1 VSGEEKSAEAP
12 MLARTD
18 SEGVAAH
25 AFTRFSDSDTAVVGA
40 LAMSAPADL
49 GSISALAPPREAVSR
64 VYVVDDHPVVCEG
77 LAHVL
82 STHGDLEVVGS
93 AQSAERALAILR
105 CVSVDL
111 VLVSYDLQGA
121 MNGAQLCAQLS
132 KEPYW
137 LTSLGMAAQADA
149 VVLRE
154 FLAAGSSGVLHKR
167 ADSPRIIEAVRAVA
181 VGNTY
186 VDPHLAGSL
195 LREVA
200 RQDRSL
206 TRPLTSV
213 EQQVLTHMSRGL
225 SNREISGL
233 LCVSTS
239 SVKGYVSQLLHKL
252 GVTSR
257 TEAVAVAA
265 RTGLLADV
273 VQAG

>member
-1 VSGEEKSAEAP
+1 MRARTNEATGVDRHP
-12 MLARTD
+12 LARFVE
-18 SEGVAAH
+18 SE
-25 AFTRFSDSDTAVVGA
+25 TPVVGA
-40 LAMSAPADL
+40 LAMSVPVGL
-49 GSISALAPPREAVSR
+49 SSVSPMPSLHEAVLS

-82 STHGDLEVVGS
+82 SSETDLEVVGS
-93 AQSAERALAILR
+93 SQSGERALAILR

-111 VLVSYDLQGA
+111 VLVNYELQGG
-121 MNGAQLCAQLS
+121 MNGAQLCGELS
-132 KEPYW
+132 REPYH
-137 LTSLGMAAQADA
+137 LTCLGMAAQADA

-167 ADSPRIIEAVRAVA
+167 ADSARIIESVRAVA
-181 VGNTY
+181 AGNTY

-195 LREVA
+195 LRDVA
-200 RQDRSL
+200 RQDRSAA
-206 TRPLTSV
+206 RPLTAV
-213 EQQVLTHMSRGL
+213 EQHVLAHMARGL
-225 SNREISGL
+225 SNREISAL

-273 VQAG
+273 VQAR